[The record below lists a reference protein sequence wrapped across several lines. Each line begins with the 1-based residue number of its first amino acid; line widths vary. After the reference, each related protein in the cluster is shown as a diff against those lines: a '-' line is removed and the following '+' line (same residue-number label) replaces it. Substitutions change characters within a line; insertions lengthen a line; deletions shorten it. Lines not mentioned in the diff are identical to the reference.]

1 MNPRRSTDASPA
13 WRFVAGERAAGVVSR
28 PPSAPHGADRYQRQ
42 TSSRIACS
50 QRAWVRFRN
59 LDPKTRPSMHTA
71 SQAFGNRPRWPA
83 GGRSPHRACRAGGTF
98 SSPRSGHTRRQESFA
113 CLASLAPRLVVGV
126 GETRTASATAG
137 RGVGHFVVVLEP
149 SGQQAR
155 SFGVVVSVAEIELGR
170 PSAACPFLRSSPSSA
185 RYFASTL
192 VLPLKARWSRRA
204 SSPPQ
209 AKRRAAFTTV
219 DGTQARSRATCW
231 QESPCPSLA
240 IMRTGGRRTGPWSF
254 VLAGSVAVARRDPVG
269 VTCPRDGL
277 LHDRWWPR
285 TH

>member
-59 LDPKTRPSMHTA
+59 
-71 SQAFGNRPRWPA
+71 RPRWPA

-98 SSPRSGHTRRQESFA
+98 SSPRSGHIRRQESFA

-219 DGTQARSRATCW
+219 DGTQARSRATC
-231 QESPCPSLA
+231 
-240 IMRTGGRRTGPWSF
+240 
-254 VLAGSVAVARRDPVG
+254 
-269 VTCPRDGL
+269 
-277 LHDRWWPR
+277 
-285 TH
+285 